1 MPGIVRWLNRVW
13 NVANYS
19 YTNKSESTDPTEQ
32 KNLER
37 TVHQT
42 IAGVTEDL
50 ERFQF
55 NTAISKLMSLT
66 STLGKVQENPSI
78 DNSTWHWAIQT
89 LLLLMAPLAPHITEE
104 LWELLGQ
111 PYSIHKQPWP
121 DYDPAMAAE
130 EILQIVIQLNGK
142 VRDRIEVAATTSA
155 EIVQKSALDQER
167 IQEVLQG
174 KTPKRI
180 IYIPG
185 KLVNIV
191 I

>member
-1 MPGIVRWLNRVW
+1 M
-13 NVANYS
+13 
-19 YTNKSESTDPTEQ
+19 
-32 KNLER
+32 
-37 TVHQT
+37 
-42 IAGVTEDL
+42 
-50 ERFQF
+50 
-55 NTAISKLMSLT
+55 
-66 STLGKVQENPSI
+66 
-78 DNSTWHWAIQT
+78 
-89 LLLLMAPLAPHITEE
+89 
-104 LWELLGQ
+104 LGQ

-180 IYIPG
+180 IYVPG

>member
-1 MPGIVRWLNRVW
+1 
-13 NVANYS
+13 
-19 YTNKSESTDPTEQ
+19 
-32 KNLER
+32 
-37 TVHQT
+37 
-42 IAGVTEDL
+42 
-50 ERFQF
+50 
-55 NTAISKLMSLT
+55 
-66 STLGKVQENPSI
+66 
-78 DNSTWHWAIQT
+78 
-89 LLLLMAPLAPHITEE
+89 
-104 LWELLGQ
+104 
-111 PYSIHKQPWP
+111 
-121 DYDPAMAAE
+121 MAAE

-180 IYIPG
+180 IYVPG